1 VIGRVA
7 AGSQGWALGDRRA
20 VRLVTDMLTAR
31 AMVAAQR
38 RCVMLNRIKAMWAR
52 LWRRRDRRTV
62 EHDYYDQHEASRYRT
77 LHESRQDGDLPF

>member
-1 VIGRVA
+1 
-7 AGSQGWALGDRRA
+7 
-20 VRLVTDMLTAR
+20 
-31 AMVAAQR
+31 
-38 RCVMLNRIKAMWAR
+38 MLNRIKAMWAR